1 MAHENAPDSRGRG
14 VGEHLAGKVVQGG
27 KEGDR
32 SVPVIVV
39 GAGADVSL
47 A

>member
-1 MAHENAPDSRGRG
+1 MKMLLT
-14 VGEHLAGKVVQGG
+14 LAGVVWANTLPEGSQGG